1 MIVVLTFACPKKRRS
16 SGLRYF
22 GLDVHKA
29 TCEGAE
35 LLPDNTIRRFRFPNE
50 KKEWKRFA
58 QELDGNCKVALEAT
72 GNASMIYDILSER
85 GAQVIVVNP
94 IRTRAIAEARIKTDK
109 VDAEILV
116 RLLAADFVCACWV
129 ASKVER
135 ELRTLLHHRAA
146 LKKQVVGV
154 KNRIHAVLARHAIK
168 VPVSDLFGVKGRQF
182 LRELE
187 ELPEVEK
194 IVLTS
199 NLKILEALEEEITA
213 VEKELNLRA
222 IELPGVESLLGIPG
236 IDVLSALTILAEIG
250 DIKRFTS
257 AKKLASFSGLVPSV
271 HQSGKTRYTGHIT
284 KAGRSMLR
292 WILIQVAHTAVRQP
306 GALRDFYLRIKK
318 RKGRKIA
325 IVAAAR
331 KLLTI
336 IWAMLTK
343 NTEYRY
349 LKEDLRQKKIRR
361 MYQRALPYK
370 VDNNLLQK
378 ITSLVEEEMMMADIP
393 HPVA

>member
-1 MIVVLTFACPKKRRS
+1 M
-16 SGLRYF
+16 RYF
-22 GLDVHKA
+22 GLDVHKSY
-29 TCEGAE
+29 CEGAE

-50 KKEWKRFA
+50 RKEWKRFA
-58 QELDGNCKVALEAT
+58 KELDSNCKVALEAT
-72 GNASMIYDILSER
+72 GNAAMIYDILTRR
-85 GAQVIVVNP
+85 GAQVAVVNP

-116 RLLAADFVCACWV
+116 RLLAADFVCTSWIG
-129 ASKVER
+129 SREER
-135 ELRTLLHHRAA
+135 ELRTLLRHRAA

-154 KNRIHAVLARHAIK
+154 KNRIHAVLARHAIT
-168 VPVSDLFGVKGRQF
+168 VPVSDLFGVRGRQF
-182 LRELE
+182 LQELT
-187 ELPEVEK
+187 ELPEAEK

-199 NLKILEALEEEITA
+199 NLKVLEALEAEIA
-213 VEKELNLRA
+213 AIEKELNLRA
-222 IELPGVESLLGIPG
+222 VALPGVEILLGIPG
-236 IDVLSALTILAEIG
+236 IDVLAALTILAEIG
-250 DIKRFTS
+250 DIKRFAS

-292 WILIQVAHTAVRQP
+292 WILIQVAQKAVRQP
-306 GALRDFYLRIKK
+306 GALRDFYLRLKK
-318 RKGRKIA
+318 RKGHKIA

-349 LKEDLRQKKIRR
+349 LREDLRQRKIRR
-361 MYQRALPYK
+361 MHKRALPYK
-370 VDNNLLQK
+370 VNNDLPQK
-378 ITSLVEEEMMMADIP
+378 IASVVEEEV
-393 HPVA
+393 VAVQTPQPAA

>member
-1 MIVVLTFACPKKRRS
+1 M
-16 SGLRYF
+16 RYF
-22 GLDVHKA
+22 GLDVHKSY
-29 TCEGAE
+29 CEGAE

-58 QELDGNCKVALEAT
+58 KGLDGNCKVALEAT
-72 GNASMIYDILSER
+72 GNASMIYDILTGH
-85 GAQVIVVNP
+85 GAQVVVVNP
-94 IRTRAIAEARIKTDK
+94 MRTRAIAEARIKTDK
-109 VDAEILV
+109 LDAEILV

-129 ASKVER
+129 ASKEER

-146 LKKQVVGV
+146 LKKQVVSI
-154 KNRIHAVLARHAIK
+154 KNRTHAVLARHAIT

-199 NLKILEALEEEITA
+199 SLKVLEAIEAEIEA
-213 VEKELNLRA
+213 IEKELNLRA
-222 IELPGVESLLGIPG
+222 IALPGVEILLGIPG
-236 IDVLSALTILAEIG
+236 IDVLAALTILAEIG
-250 DIKRFTS
+250 DIKRFAS
-257 AKKLASFSGLVPSV
+257 AKKLACFSGLVPSV

-292 WILIQVAHTAVRQP
+292 WILIQVTQKAVIQP
-306 GALRDFYLRIKK
+306 GALQDFYLRLKK
-318 RKGRKIA
+318 RKGHKIA

-336 IWAMLTK
+336 IWSMLTK
-343 NTEYRY
+343 NMEYRY
-349 LKEDLRQKKIRR
+349 LREDLRRRKIHR
-361 MYQRALPYK
+361 MHKRALPYK
-370 VDNNLLQK
+370 VGGNLPRK
-378 ITSLVEEEMMMADIP
+378 IASIIEENVVTAQTP
-393 HPVA
+393 QPAA

>member
-1 MIVVLTFACPKKRRS
+1 M
-16 SGLRYF
+16 RYF
-22 GLDVHKA
+22 GLDVHKFY
-29 TCEGAE
+29 CEGAE

-50 KKEWKRFA
+50 KEEWKRFA
-58 QELDGNCKVALEAT
+58 KELDGNCKVALEAT
-72 GNASMIYDILSER
+72 GNASMIYDILTESLAR
-85 GAQVIVVNP
+85 VVVVNP

-129 ASKVER
+129 ASKEER

-154 KNRIHAVLARHAIK
+154 KNRIHAVLARHAIT

-199 NLKILEALEEEITA
+199 NLKLFEALEAEIA
-213 VEKELNLRA
+213 AIERELNLRA
-222 IELPGVESLLGIPG
+222 ITLSGVEILLGIPG
-236 IDVLSALTILAEIG
+236 IDVLAALTILAEIG
-250 DIKRFTS
+250 DIKRFAS
-257 AKKLASFSGLVPSV
+257 AKKLASFAGLVPSV
-271 HQSGKTRYTGHIT
+271 HQSGKTRYAGHIT

-292 WILIQVAHTAVRQP
+292 WILIQVAQKAVGQL
-306 GALRDFYLRIKK
+306 GALRDFYLRLKK
-318 RKGRKIA
+318 RKGHKVA

-343 NTEYRY
+343 NMEYRH
-349 LKEDLRQKKIRR
+349 LREDLRQRKIRR
-361 MYQRALPYK
+361 MHKRALPYK
-370 VDNNLLQK
+370 VGTDLPRK
-378 ITSLVEEEMMMADIP
+378 IVYVVKEEGYMAQTP
-393 HPVA
+393 QPAA

>member
-1 MIVVLTFACPKKRRS
+1 M
-16 SGLRYF
+16 RYF
-22 GLDVHKA
+22 GLDVHKSY
-29 TCEGAE
+29 CEGAE
-35 LLPDNTIRRFRFPNE
+35 LLSDNTVRRFRFSNE

-58 QELDGNCKVALEAT
+58 KELDGNCKVALEAT

-94 IRTRAIAEARIKTDK
+94 IRARAIAEARIKTDK

-129 ASKVER
+129 APKEKR

-154 KNRIHAVLARHAIK
+154 KNRVHAVLARHAIT

-199 NLKILEALEEEITA
+199 NLKILEALEAEIA
-213 VEKELNLRA
+213 ALEKELNLRA
-222 IELPGVESLLGIPG
+222 IALPGMETLLGIPG
-236 IDVLSALTILAEIG
+236 IDVLAALTILAEIG
-250 DIKRFTS
+250 DIKRFAS

-292 WILIQVAHTAVRQP
+292 WVLIQVAQTAVRQP
-306 GALRDFYLRIKK
+306 GALRDFYLRLKK
-318 RKGRKIA
+318 RKGHKIA

-361 MYQRALPYK
+361 MHKRALLYK
-370 VDNNLLQK
+370 VDNDLPQK
-378 ITSLVEEEMMMADIP
+378 ITSLVGEEQTMTEITPPA
-393 HPVA
+393 A